1 MGMKRQICAMTSMR
15 WKEKES
21 LTISHLF
28 LNHTQNSLDLV
39 DLIRCVVKM
48 SAIRL
53 RSLRMPL
60 PLVTWLTIFLMADLK
75 GITTRRE
82 SKKGKERAKIC
93 WVEALTTQW
102 RTCWTTY
109 IEERADRSKEMHLY
123 TL

>member
-1 MGMKRQICAMTSMR
+1 MTSMR

-39 DLIRCVVKM
+39 DHIRCVAKM

-75 GITTRRE
+75 GITTQRE
-82 SKKGKERAKIC
+82 SMKGKKRAKIC
-93 WVEALTTQW
+93 
-102 RTCWTTY
+102 
-109 IEERADRSKEMHLY
+109 
-123 TL
+123 